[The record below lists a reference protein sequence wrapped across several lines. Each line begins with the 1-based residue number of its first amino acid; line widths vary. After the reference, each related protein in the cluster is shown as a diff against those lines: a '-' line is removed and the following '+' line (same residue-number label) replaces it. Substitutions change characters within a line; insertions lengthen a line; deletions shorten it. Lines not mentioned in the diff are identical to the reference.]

1 MIKLTFP
8 ILFILLAVGLFF
20 VYIDPTYKDI
30 QNTLKEEAKF
40 DQALDKSRELQE
52 VRDKLLSKYNAFS
65 TSDLDRLSKLLP
77 DHVDNVRLV
86 LDIDHIAST
95 YGMRLKNVAISAK
108 EDRHEDVIGP
118 DTNPYKSVSLSFS
131 IASTYDNL
139 KQFIKDL
146 ERSLRIV
153 DVTSIALESLETVTG
168 GSGELYS
175 YNISL
180 KTYWL
185 KN

>member
-8 ILFILLAVGLFF
+8 ILFIFLAVGLFF
-20 VYIDPTYKDI
+20 VYVDPTYKEIKD
-30 QNTLKEEAKF
+30 TLKEEARF
-40 DQALDKSRELQE
+40 DQALDKSKELQE
-52 VRDKLLSKYNAFS
+52 VRDKLLLKYNTFS
-65 TSDLDRLSKLLP
+65 TGDLDRLSKLLP

-86 LDIDHIAST
+86 LDIDYIAST
-95 YGMRLKNVAISAK
+95 YGMRVKNVTVNT
-108 EDRHEDVIGP
+108 EERQEGVIGP
-118 DTNPYKSVSLSFS
+118 DVSVYQSVSLSFS
-131 IASTYDNL
+131 IAASYDIL

-146 ERSLRIV
+146 EKSLRIV
-153 DVTSIALESLETVTG
+153 DVTDISLSSSAVIDG
-168 GSGELYS
+168 GKDLYE